1 MVNKRCTVALVEP
14 GMDSEKLMARDVD
27 DLIAEC
33 VEELPAWVIER
44 LGDCVIRVEA
54 MPRSWPVDPTPHRI
68 TVYRARLLA
77 HAGTRAEL
85 RRLAR
90 AELLRLVVERL
101 ELEARQAVDLAE
113 ACL

>member
-1 MVNKRCTVALVEP
+1 VEQ
-14 GMDSEKLMARDVD
+14 GTEIQILTARDVD
-27 DLIAEC
+27 ELIAEC
-33 VEELPAWVIER
+33 VEELPAWVLDR

-68 TVYRARLLA
+68 TIYRARLLA
-77 HAGTRAEL
+77 HATTRAEL
-85 RRLAR
+85 RRLTR

-101 ELEARQAVDLAE
+101 ELEAAQAVDLAE

>member
-1 MVNKRCTVALVEP
+1 MLT
-14 GMDSEKLMARDVD
+14 ARDVD

-33 VEELPAWVIER
+33 VEELPGWVLEQ

-54 MPRSWPVDPTPHRI
+54 MPRTWPVEPTPHRI
-68 TVYRARLLA
+68 TIYRARLLA
-77 HAGTRAEL
+77 HASTRTEL
-85 RRLAR
+85 RRLVR

-101 ELEARQAVDLAE
+101 ELEAAQAVDLAE

>member
-1 MVNKRCTVALVEP
+1 MGIEMLT
-14 GMDSEKLMARDVD
+14 ARDVD
-27 DLIAEC
+27 DLLGEC
-33 VEELPAWVIER
+33 VEELPAWVLDR

-68 TVYRARLLA
+68 TIYRARLLS
-77 HAGTRAEL
+77 HATTRAEL
-85 RRLAR
+85 RRLTR

-101 ELEARQAVDLAE
+101 ELEAAQAVDLAE

>member
-1 MVNKRCTVALVEP
+1 
-14 GMDSEKLMARDVD
+14 MARDVD
-27 DLIAEC
+27 DLLAEC
-33 VEELPAWVIER
+33 VEELPAWVLDR

-54 MPRSWPVDPTPHRI
+54 MPRTWPVEPNPHRMTI
-68 TVYRARLLA
+68 YRARLLA
-77 HAGTRAEL
+77 HAQTRDEL

-101 ELEARQAVDLAE
+101 RLEGPQAVELAA